1 MLRRLRHQNLVGFT
15 LVECIVVVL
24 LAAIL
29 VLASGVL
36 LAGNTRLSQNVWLG
50 SQNPL
55 HHDAMAI
62 MASIQSYGRRAN
74 LGAYTIYRIQG
85 STFTKALPS
94 AGSSVAAG
102 QALEI
107 WYWQEDYNPLTAND
121 AILETT
127 NVGTHYVLYYLDG
140 KTLKADF
147 GQIINGVGGV
157 ENNRR
162 RTAGIQQ
169 TQILTEWV
177 NTDKNINIF
186 NHQMTAGKGA
196 GCVNTDISLKHS
208 SGTELEVKFSTLLR
222 SLWPR

>member
-1 MLRRLRHQNLVGFT
+1 MRLRFSYQNLKGFT

-29 VLASGVL
+29 VLASGIL
-36 LAGNTRLSQNVWLG
+36 LAGNTRISQNIWLG

-55 HHDAMAI
+55 HQDAMAI
-62 MASIQSYGRRAN
+62 MASIQSYGRRGN

-85 STFTKALPS
+85 NTFTKALPP
-94 AGSSVAAG
+94 AGSSAAAG

-107 WYWQEDYNPLTAND
+107 WYWQQDYNPLTADD
-121 AILETT
+121 AILENS

-147 GQIINGVGGV
+147 GQIVNGVGGV

-162 RTAGIQQ
+162 RTASIQE

-177 NTDKNINIF
+177 DINKNINIF
-186 NHQMTAGKGA
+186 HHQMTAGRGA
-196 GCVNTDISLKHS
+196 GCVNTDISLKHP
-208 SGTELEVKFSTLLR
+208 SGAELDVKFSMLLR